1 MLVKCLSVWISKKIK
16 IQIPVKTAEKGGVM
30 LEKRIREMLQSHAV
44 GNLVADIIMRQYYT
58 VARFTEDDAIR
69 NARLFLEKEILELTA
84 TGAVL

>member
-1 MLVKCLSVWISKKIK
+1 MLS
-16 IQIPVKTAEKGGVM
+16 
-30 LEKRIREMLQSHAV
+30 SHAV

-69 NARLFLEKEILELTA
+69 NARLFLERETLELTA